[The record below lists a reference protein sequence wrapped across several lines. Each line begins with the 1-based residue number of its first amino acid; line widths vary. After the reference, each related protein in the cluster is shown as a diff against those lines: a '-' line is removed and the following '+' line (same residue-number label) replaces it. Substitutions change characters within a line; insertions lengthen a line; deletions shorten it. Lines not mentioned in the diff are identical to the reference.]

1 MLDYNKDSNF
11 IESLTFPNLKE
22 EYIRERNNLIMSIS
36 EKYEKNKD
44 LLSEKK
50 NLGIELDRAHRMILN
65 ACIFPFAQKD
75 SIDKYGYYF
84 LRGSPL
90 RELDV
95 DNVDFLLV
103 QPTFNRVI
111 LGEVKGNVADY
122 GDVIDEMK
130 ERIGTIESNTQYLE
144 KNYLQQTISE
154 KEYVIG
160 VGLGDGDRMMKTVL
174 RKGGK
179 IKVWSTGIDPVSFKQ
194 ILMLMVPPNEK
205 NSPENS
211 MIHSDLVFS
220 KAMRRV
226 ETTSNF
232 KSIFPESH
240 TFAKLSLLTQI
251 RERQDGTFSFTDF
264 QNLVGE
270 ELDYLEQNEV
280 NSITKRILK
289 ICEEIKI
296 VEKMDTN
303 NTSESFYKIISRGKK
318 ADTREAEIKK
328 KWINFAIRKDMEQ
341 EIDDKIQGL
350 QKTFSIKRS
359 KTKGID
365 EY

>member
-1 MLDYNKDSNF
+1 
-11 IESLTFPNLKE
+11 
-22 EYIRERNNLIMSIS
+22 
-36 EKYEKNKD
+36 
-44 LLSEKK
+44 
-50 NLGIELDRAHRMILN
+50 
-65 ACIFPFAQKD
+65 
-75 SIDKYGYYF
+75 
-84 LRGSPL
+84 
-90 RELDV
+90 
-95 DNVDFLLV
+95 
-103 QPTFNRVI
+103 
-111 LGEVKGNVADY
+111 
-122 GDVIDEMK
+122 
-130 ERIGTIESNTQYLE
+130 
-144 KNYLQQTISE
+144 
-154 KEYVIG
+154 
-160 VGLGDGDRMMKTVL
+160 
-174 RKGGK
+174 
-179 IKVWSTGIDPVSFKQ
+179 
-194 ILMLMVPPNEK
+194 MVPPNEK